1 VQFTPLLPT
10 VVACVADQLI
20 CPVAKRESAKIPRS
34 HWTLSF
40 RDFSETALRLQLGGL
55 RRPMEPLMTDN
66 EKIIDIAA
74 LMLKADQ
81 ASNQG
86 DYDAIV
92 GHELENLNRAEVS
105 FVMFAYKM
113 LAGRAYQINSDT
125 INPRY
130 YDLAKALG
138 ATASEETTNSWAN
151 VIPGLVSVTFV
162 PAVRN

>member
-1 VQFTPLLPT
+1 
-10 VVACVADQLI
+10 
-20 CPVAKRESAKIPRS
+20 
-34 HWTLSF
+34 
-40 RDFSETALRLQLGGL
+40 
-55 RRPMEPLMTDN
+55 MEPLMTDN